1 MDIKDINLNSS
12 ESMGQ
17 LGNFPFS
24 AVKDFG
30 KLHIAVITVKTGDCT
45 VSGKQHINNPEGLDI
60 YPDWSSVVLPV
71 GTWIVNLKDV
81 VATPTGN
88 SIAYYGG

>member
-17 LGNFPFS
+17 LGNFPFV

-30 KLHIAVITVKTGDCT
+30 KQHIAVITVVDGDCT
-45 VSGKQHINNPEGLDI
+45 VSGKQHVNNPEGLDI
-60 YPDWSSVVLPV
+60 YPAWSSVVLPV

-81 VATPTGN
+81 VATPTGT

>member
-1 MDIKDINLNSS
+1 MSTKDTNVNTS

-17 LGNFPFS
+17 YGNFPFS
-24 AVKDFG
+24 IAKDFG
-30 KLHIAVITVKTGDCT
+30 KQHIAVITVKTGDCT

-60 YPDWSSVVLPV
+60 YPDWVSVVLPV
-71 GTWIVNLKDV
+71 GTWIVNLKNV